1 MRNSKQT
8 QEKTLSLDFARIRCL
23 PKRLLSAAMVA
34 DFSFGLTTT
43 FIAMCLNVGKLFF
56 LFFVFCFSRENKMT
70 SQRIWLSSQKRFISS
85 RPSRSFCRV
94 WDATI
99 QEVIWITGS
108 RWSNGFAHSFRT
120 LTITGLPLD
129 LGNLEKNWIWKWH
142 LENLEKPW
150 LSRFLRPRTLNN
162 PKYPS
167 FPMWHCLK
175 DWIVLLF
182 LCRCMIG

>member
-1 MRNSKQT
+1 MSPK
-8 QEKTLSLDFARIRCL
+8 KT
-23 PKRLLSAAMVA
+23 P
-34 DFSFGLTTT
+34 FSSDGRR
-43 FIAMCLNVGKLFF
+43 FF
-56 LFFVFCFSRENKMT
+56 FWINYYFYSHVFECGEVVFFVFCFCFSRENKMT
-70 SQRIWLSSQKRFISS
+70 SQRIWRSSQKRFISS

-99 QEVIWITGS
+99 QEVIWITDS

-129 LGNLEKNWIWKWH
+129 LGNFEKNWIWKWH